1 MTHDGVVCEWTFA
14 VVSLLFLGRT
24 APLPLSL
31 PTHTHT
37 TIHSVHLLL
46 STARLYLPRSYHPW
60 SQELVQD
67 WTHVSGRAKQN
78 YCDLYMSI

>member
-1 MTHDGVVCEWTFA
+1 MMVLS
-14 VVSLLFLGRT
+14 VSGHLLLCLCFSL
-24 APLPLSL
+24 AEPLPCPS
-31 PTHTHT
+31 PCQHTHT